1 MNKLATYTMERIQ
14 EILNTEIL
22 GNTVLAYIISL
33 GIFIVLLL
41 VVIIFHK
48 IFVKRLK
55 KIAAK
60 TDNPLDDNIIKLIKK
75 NFLPLLYFGAFY
87 LAALNLNYISI
98 VNKILNP

>member
-1 MNKLATYTMERIQ
+1 MNKLANYTMERIQ

-60 TDNPLDDNIIKLIKK
+60 THKKKFSSPPL
-75 NFLPLLYFGAFY
+75 FWC
-87 LAALNLNYISI
+87 
-98 VNKILNP
+98 ILSGST